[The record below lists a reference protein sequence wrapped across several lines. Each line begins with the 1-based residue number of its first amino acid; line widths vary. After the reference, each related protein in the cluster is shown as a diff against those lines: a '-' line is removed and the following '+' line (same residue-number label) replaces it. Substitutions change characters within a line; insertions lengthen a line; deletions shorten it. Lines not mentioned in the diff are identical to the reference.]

1 MGTYYN
7 GQLIANVSD
16 TTTGGKLDFL
26 FEEKC
31 FPFPKQSE
39 HLIPLNDPGQTT
51 GVLVENASSKY
62 PDVWRTL
69 TELKSKQLA
78 GEITGYERLTAT
90 QEEYDAKLQETRLLD
105 TNGHVLKNGFCSL
118 YVIDEEN
125 YTIRFP
131 FKGDSFDRGY
141 GGGEPD
147 QTDQIRN
154 ITGKYNRHSGYG
166 TIVNSN
172 TSDGPFYY
180 NPKTAWSGKSM
191 AASDG
196 TYSVSDL
203 YFDASR
209 TVPTGN
215 ENQPRSQGKYY
226 YLVVG
231 STVEE
236 VAIIDIQDE
245 INEYVDNSVIPT
257 IADEGEK
264 WVDNIRGIIGTWYS
278 STRTN
283 LPYGLIRANGAS
295 SEPSLY
301 MDYTEAN
308 FPDLFECLRNGTI
321 QSVSI
326 EEFDSLVQQNGW
338 CGVFGFTKA
347 GTSDEHFYSYQL
359 YWSKQEIPAVGD
371 RLYNSQG
378 QETDRTVGAISGTTI
393 TALQDGTGGTITGL
407 TRNPAG
413 DFVISTPIA
422 ESTYFKAPLV
432 TNEAQQN
439 VIPSAD
445 GSNANLGRTL
455 VISKKATEEDAS
467 WYNLYSDGWIEQGGK
482 HNRGSSAT
490 VNLSF
495 RMSTLDFSLMVFCI
509 SGSPRYAYTTSRTVS
524 SFNFGAA
531 DDDTANND
539 GVYTWRVWGYVDS
552 TVYPDLNKRNTNYF
566 IQAYNTN
573 VEINLVDY
581 MSGLKEELNS
591 YADGL
596 IHSSHNV
603 GDIFYTNRTEKALNG
618 AVVCD
623 GAEYNFADFGGDT
636 SEIKTLLDNGS
647 LPSITS
653 DVYLAK
659 RFSGNYDTPTFTS
672 NVLGD
677 FEVSDSANSDDI
689 YKVFN
694 GVSSN
699 YILPGGWVDYW
710 IQEKFP
716 TKVFIHWYMIQ
727 ADNYSSPEHPSD
739 WIFQGSND
747 GSDWVNIDIQSGQ
760 DFSLN
765 QSRYFKVDTEVPYQ
779 YYRLLFSA
787 GTTSGGKG
795 ELRRLVFMPKANED
809 LIPFFVYNPNT
820 ASFRVPTMVKRTLIR
835 QQKPTDYNEY
845 TWYNLYSDGWV
856 EQGGPEVGAG
866 YSSGTLVILPIK
878 MQDINY
884 NVQVSPVS
892 AAHYIDASMYKIINE
907 YSIRIYTGF
916 NGTNTSSNNVSWCV
930 KGYANPFEYT
940 YDKWNVEN
948 VEVERPMVQ
957 LISSTTDEA
966 VATCTSVINDVSEL
980 KSSLAGFKLKK
991 VYSIPDNPDPNTIYF
1006 VVE

>member
-1 MGTYYN
+1 
-7 GQLIANVSD
+7 
-16 TTTGGKLDFL
+16 
-26 FEEKC
+26 
-31 FPFPKQSE
+31 
-39 HLIPLNDPGQTT
+39 
-51 GVLVENASSKY
+51 
-62 PDVWRTL
+62 
-69 TELKSKQLA
+69 
-78 GEITGYERLTAT
+78 
-90 QEEYDAKLQETRLLD
+90 
-105 TNGHVLKNGFCSL
+105 
-118 YVIDEEN
+118 
-125 YTIRFP
+125 
-131 FKGDSFDRGY
+131 
-141 GGGEPD
+141 
-147 QTDQIRN
+147 
-154 ITGKYNRHSGYG
+154 
-166 TIVNSN
+166 
-172 TSDGPFYY
+172 
-180 NPKTAWSGKSM
+180 M
-191 AASDG
+191 AASEG

-209 TVPTGN
+209 NVPTGN

-236 VAIIDIQDE
+236 VAVIDIQDE

-295 SEPSLY
+295 SEPTLY

-359 YWSKQEIPAVGD
+359 FWAKQEIPAVGD

-445 GSNANLGRTL
+445 GSNAN
-455 VISKKATEEDAS
+455 
-467 WYNLYSDGWIEQGGK
+467 
-482 HNRGSSAT
+482 
-490 VNLSF
+490 
-495 RMSTLDFSLMVFCI
+495 
-509 SGSPRYAYTTSRTVS
+509 
-524 SFNFGAA
+524 
-531 DDDTANND
+531 
-539 GVYTWRVWGYVDS
+539 
-552 TVYPDLNKRNTNYF
+552 VYPDLYKRNTNYF

-603 GDIFYTNRTEKALNG
+603 GDIFYTNRTGNALNG

-653 DVYLAK
+653 DVYVAR
-659 RFSGNYDTPTFTS
+659 RFSGNYVTPTFTS

-699 YILPGGWVDYW
+699 YVLPGGWADYW

-716 TKVFIHWYMIQ
+716 AKVFIHWYMIQ

-747 GSDWVNIDIQSGQ
+747 GSDWVNIDVQSGQ

-765 QSRYFKVDTEVPYQ
+765 QSKYFKVDTEVPYQ

-787 GTTSGGKG
+787 GTTSGGQG
-795 ELRRLVFMPKANED
+795 ELRKIVFMPKANED

-820 ASFRVPTMVKRTLIR
+820 ASFRVPTMIKRTLIR
-835 QQKPTDYNEY
+835 QQKPADYNEY
-845 TWYNLYSDGWV
+845 IWFNLYSDGWV

-892 AAHYIDASMYKIINE
+892 AVHYVDASMYKIINE

-916 NGTNTSSNNVSWCV
+916 NGTNTSANNVSWCV
-930 KGYANPFEYT
+930 KGYANSFEYT

-980 KSSLAGFKLKK
+980 KSSLAGFKLEK
-991 VYSIPDNPDPNTIYF
+991 VYALPDNPDPNTIYF
-1006 VVE
+1006 VVEGGIIDGIKDW

>member
-62 PDVWRTL
+62 PDVWKTL

-141 GGGEPD
+141 GGGDPD

-180 NPKTAWSGKSM
+180 NSKTAWSGKSM

-236 VAIIDIQDE
+236 VAIIDIQNE
-245 INEYVDNSVIPT
+245 INEYVDNSVIPA

-445 GSNANLGRTL
+445 GSNANL
-455 VISKKATEEDAS
+455 
-467 WYNLYSDGWIEQGGK
+467 
-482 HNRGSSAT
+482 
-490 VNLSF
+490 
-495 RMSTLDFSLMVFCI
+495 
-509 SGSPRYAYTTSRTVS
+509 
-524 SFNFGAA
+524 
-531 DDDTANND
+531 
-539 GVYTWRVWGYVDS
+539 
-552 TVYPDLNKRNTNYF
+552 YPDLNKRNTNYF

-653 DVYLAK
+653 EVYLAK
-659 RFSGNYDTPTFTS
+659 RFSGNYVTPTFTS

-677 FEVSDSANSDDI
+677 FEVSDSANSNDI

-694 GVSSN
+694 GVSSH
-699 YILPGGWVDYW
+699 YVLPGGWANYW

-716 TKVFIHWYMIQ
+716 GKVFIHWYMIQ
-727 ADNYSSPEHPSD
+727 ADNASVPEHPSD

-820 ASFRVPTMVKRTLIR
+820 ASFRVPTMIKRTLIR

-980 KSSLAGFKLKK
+980 KSSLAGFKLEK

-1006 VVE
+1006 VVEGGIIDGIKDW

>member
-105 TNGHVLKNGFCSL
+105 TNGNVLKNGFCSL

-141 GGGEPD
+141 GGGDPD

-172 TSDGPFYY
+172 TSNGPFYY

-245 INEYVDNSVIPT
+245 INEYVDNSVIPA

-445 GSNANLGRTL
+445 GSNANL
-455 VISKKATEEDAS
+455 
-467 WYNLYSDGWIEQGGK
+467 
-482 HNRGSSAT
+482 
-490 VNLSF
+490 
-495 RMSTLDFSLMVFCI
+495 
-509 SGSPRYAYTTSRTVS
+509 
-524 SFNFGAA
+524 
-531 DDDTANND
+531 
-539 GVYTWRVWGYVDS
+539 
-552 TVYPDLNKRNTNYF
+552 YPDLDKRNTNYF

-659 RFSGNYDTPTFTS
+659 RFSGNYVTPTFTS

-677 FEVSDSANSDDI
+677 FEVSDSANSADI

-694 GVSSN
+694 GVSSH
-699 YILPGGWVDYW
+699 YVLPGGWANYW

-716 TKVFIHWYMIQ
+716 GKVFIHWYMIQ
-727 ADNYSSPEHPSD
+727 ADNASAPEHPSD

-835 QQKPTDYNEY
+835 QQKPADYNEY

-916 NGTNTSSNNVSWCV
+916 NGTNTSANNVSWCV
-930 KGYANPFEYT
+930 KGYANSFEYT

-980 KSSLAGFKLKK
+980 KSSLAGFKLEK
-991 VYSIPDNPDPNTIYF
+991 VYAIPDNPDPNTIYF
-1006 VVE
+1006 VVEGGIIDGIKDW

>member
-78 GEITGYERLTAT
+78 GEVTGYERLTAT

-105 TNGHVLKNGFCSL
+105 TNGNVLKNGFCSL

-141 GGGEPD
+141 GGGDPD

-166 TIVNSN
+166 TVVSSN
-172 TSDGPFYY
+172 TSNGPFYY
-180 NPKTAWSGKSM
+180 NSKTAWSGKSM
-191 AASDG
+191 AASEG

-209 TVPTGN
+209 SVPTGN

-236 VAIIDIQDE
+236 VAVIDIQDE
-245 INEYVDNSVIPT
+245 IDEYVDNSVIPT

-295 SEPSLY
+295 SEPTLY

-359 YWSKQEIPAVGD
+359 FWAKQEIPAVGD

-439 VIPSAD
+439 VIS
-445 GSNANLGRTL
+445 S
-455 VISKKATEEDAS
+455 
-467 WYNLYSDGWIEQGGK
+467 SD
-482 HNRGSSAT
+482 
-490 VNLSF
+490 
-495 RMSTLDFSLMVFCI
+495 
-509 SGSPRYAYTTSRTVS
+509 
-524 SFNFGAA
+524 
-531 DDDTANND
+531 
-539 GVYTWRVWGYVDS
+539 VYTDS
-552 TVYPDLNKRNTNYF
+552 YKRNTNYF

-636 SEIKTLLDNGS
+636 SEIKTLLDNGN

-653 DVYLAK
+653 DVYLAR
-659 RFSGNYDTPTFTS
+659 RFSGNYVTPTFTS

-699 YILPGGWVDYW
+699 YVLPGGWANYW

-716 TKVFIHWYMIQ
+716 GKVFIHWYMIQ

-747 GSDWVNIDIQSGQ
+747 GSDWVNIDVQSGQ

-765 QSRYFKVDTEVPYQ
+765 QSKYFKVDTEVPYQ

-787 GTTSGGKG
+787 GTTSGGQG
-795 ELRRLVFMPKANED
+795 ELRKLVFMPKANED

-820 ASFRVPTMVKRTLIR
+820 ASFRVPTMIKRTLIR
-835 QQKPTDYNEY
+835 QQKPADYNEY
-845 TWYNLYSDGWV
+845 TWFNLYSDGWV

-892 AAHYIDASMYKIINE
+892 AQHYIDASMYKIINE

-930 KGYANPFEYT
+930 KGYANSFEYT

-948 VEVERPMVQ
+948 VEVKRPMVQ
-957 LISSTTDEA
+957 LFSSTTDEA

-980 KSSLAGFKLKK
+980 KSDLAGFKLKK
-991 VYSIPDNPDPNTIYF
+991 VYALPDNPDQNTIYF